1 MNPQEIKNRIDSI
14 SYYRNRHIKDNAL
27 NLCDEIIKSKLLTKY
42 GKSVVEKIKTE
53 IAKIED
59 PWLLWNDQPNFT
71 DLCDIQKKINE
82 LYSIFE

>member
-1 MNPQEIKNRIDSI
+1 MNPQEIKNKIDSI
-14 SYYRNRHIKDNAL
+14 SYYQNRHIKNNAL

-42 GKSVVEKIKTE
+42 GKSVVEKIKNE
-53 IAKIED
+53 ITKIED
-59 PWLLWNDQPNFT
+59 PWSWNSQSNFT

>member
-1 MNPQEIKNRIDSI
+1 MNPQEIKNKIDSI
-14 SYYRNRHIKDNAL
+14 SYYQNRQIRNNAL

-42 GKSVVEKIKTE
+42 GKSVVRKIKTE

-59 PWLLWNDQPNFT
+59 PWSWNDQPNFT
-71 DLCDIQKKINE
+71 DLCDIQEKINE

>member
-1 MNPQEIKNRIDSI
+1 MNPQEIKNKIDSI
-14 SYYRNRHIKDNAL
+14 SYYQNRHIRNNAL

-59 PWLLWNDQPNFT
+59 PWLLNDQRDFT
-71 DLCDIQKKINE
+71 GLCDIQKKINE

>member
-1 MNPQEIKNRIDSI
+1 MNPQEIKNKIDSI
-14 SYYRNRHIKDNAL
+14 SYYQNRHIKNNAL

-42 GKSVVEKIKTE
+42 GKSVVEKIKNE
-53 IAKIED
+53 ITKIED
-59 PWLLWNDQPNFT
+59 PWSRNSQSNFT

>member
-1 MNPQEIKNRIDSI
+1 MNPQEIKNKFDSI
-14 SYYRNRHIKDNAL
+14 SYYQNCHIKNNAL

-42 GKSVVEKIKTE
+42 GKSVVGKIKND
-53 IAKIED
+53 ISKIED
-59 PWLLWNDQPNFT
+59 PWSWNDQPNFI